1 MDYQYIILAILFIAF
16 VVYIIAPNVT
26 NVIDPIHVQGV
37 RVRASLDEIFN
48 KIIPSKKIDVVALL
62 SSSKNVIWSD
72 SVQIKLSSEYYDI
85 DQYILII
92 RNPTEIDIA
101 EMSIYEKI
109 VKQRLE
115 YVVQRDDIYVSFTN
129 KEGNNINTA
138 IAYSFNLVLILGVT
152 FILLSVLIF
161 AYFNLFKKL
170 TFNRNVKPIKKIIK
184 K

>member
-1 MDYQYIILAILFIAF
+1 MDYQYIVIGILFIAF
-16 VVYIIAPNVT
+16 VIYIIAPNVT
-26 NVIDPIHVQGV
+26 NVIDPIRVQGV

-92 RNPTEIDIA
+92 RNPTEIDTAEIA
-101 EMSIYEKI
+101 VYEKI

-115 YVVQRDDIYVSFTN
+115 YLVQRDDIYVSFTN
-129 KEGNNINTA
+129 KEGNSINTVV
-138 IAYSFNLVLILGVT
+138 AYSFNLVLILGVT

-161 AYFNLFKKL
+161 GYFKLFKK
-170 TFNRNVKPIKKIIK
+170 
-184 K
+184 

>member
-1 MDYQYIILAILFIAF
+1 MDYQYIVIGILFIAF
-16 VVYIIAPNVT
+16 VIYIIAPNVT
-26 NVIDPIHVQGV
+26 NVIDPIRVQGV

-72 SVQIKLSSEYYDI
+72 SVQVKLSSEYYDI
-85 DQYILII
+85 NEYILII
-92 RNPTEIDIA
+92 RSPTEIDTAEIA
-101 EMSIYEKI
+101 VYEKI

-129 KEGNNINTA
+129 KEGNSINTVV
-138 IAYSFNLVLILGVT
+138 AYSFNLVLILGVT

-161 AYFNLFKKL
+161 GYFKLFKK
-170 TFNRNVKPIKKIIK
+170 
-184 K
+184 